1 MSFHSSRNVYLGED
15 LTPPWLPIE
24 PIGKGNYFDIW
35 LVSASF
41 KWSVEDLLVE
51 KWWRKIVEN
60 SGARWW
66 DLGSPGRLCL
76 RASRFSEG
84 FEQRTTFPPSSI
96 KYSSSLNSMASSLR
110 KAINTVW
117 SNSLCVLSLEN
128 WTRRMK
134 GHSDSSFG
142 GEPCERPEIEAI
154 VCSPQTAG
162 FPHLL
167 LVSVLPVSDFIAHT
181 LDSAISLWSDTQGF
195 HDTQRME
202 TV

>member
-1 MSFHSSRNVYLGED
+1 MKGHKYGLFD
-15 LTPPWLPIE
+15 LPL
-24 PIGKGNYFDIW
+24 Y
-35 LVSASF
+35 
-41 KWSVEDLLVE
+41 
-51 KWWRKIVEN
+51 
-60 SGARWW
+60 
-66 DLGSPGRLCL
+66 
-76 RASRFSEG
+76 
-84 FEQRTTFPPSSI
+84 
-96 KYSSSLNSMASSLR
+96 
-110 KAINTVW
+110 
-117 SNSLCVLSLEN
+117 LSLEN
-128 WTRRMK
+128 WTRRMSS
-134 GHSDSSFG
+134 HSDSSFG